1 MVKTNRSDNPNVV
14 ALAAGVISA
23 VVVAGLIGRLLYERM
38 RPVQSERDIREIIRE
53 CQATIAQMDRA
64 LGRPSQ
70 AVEG

>member
-1 MVKTNRSDNPNVV
+1 MDMTNRSDSPNVV

-64 LGRPSQ
+64 LGRTSQ